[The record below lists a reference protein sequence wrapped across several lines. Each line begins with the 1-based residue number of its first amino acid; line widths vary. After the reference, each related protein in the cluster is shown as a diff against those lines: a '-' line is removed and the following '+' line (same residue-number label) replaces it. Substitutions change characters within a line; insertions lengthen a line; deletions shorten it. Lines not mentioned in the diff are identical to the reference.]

1 MALPLI
7 GAAVRAIMAGIMRDA
22 VKISAPTITVSLS
35 EGGRGIRRGARR
47 GARRTRFTAAS
58 ASNWL
63 GKIVRVEAREA
74 LAKQLE
80 VSPATVRKVEKAQ
93 AAYRG
98 SKKPAY
104 TVSWRPDRM
113 PVARV
118 RSKQFTAYPKTGGK
132 RGKLSLKLW
141 KSGRRVVLEGVEKRG
156 KAFVLPASGGRT
168 ERAVGG
174 PRITRGSAP
183 SRAALDPIRRTLK
196 KRYKREFRRQLRRR
210 RGRP

>member
-1 MALPLI
+1 MI
-7 GAAVRAIMAGIMRDA
+7 
-22 VKISAPTITVSLS
+22 KITVSLS
-35 EGGRGIRRGARR
+35 EGGRGIRRALKRIE
-47 GARRTRFTAAS
+47 RRTARAALMT
-58 ASNWL
+58 SNRL
-63 GKIVRVEAREA
+63 GKEVRVEARNA
-74 LAKQLE
+74 LAKQLD
-80 VSPATVRKVEKAQ
+80 VTPAWVRKYEKAR
-93 AAYRG
+93 AAYKR
-98 SKKPAY
+98 SKTPAY

-132 RGKLSLKLW
+132 RGKLSLRLW

-156 KAFVLPASGGRT
+156 KAFVLPASGGRP

-183 SRAALDPIRRTLK
+183 SNAALNPIRKGLK
-196 KRYKREFRRQLRRR
+196 KRWKREFRRQLRRR